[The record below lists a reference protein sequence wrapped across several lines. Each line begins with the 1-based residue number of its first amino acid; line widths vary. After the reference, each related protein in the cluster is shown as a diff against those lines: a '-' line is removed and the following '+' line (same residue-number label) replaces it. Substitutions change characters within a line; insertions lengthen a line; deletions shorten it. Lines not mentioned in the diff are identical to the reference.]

1 MLIKYSG
8 GLHHIH
14 APGQRFPRL
23 FKRIQVR
30 MEVVE
35 IQEYKAA
42 LDQAEHEGFKT
53 EVIRDLTHR
62 RDRALLEM
70 AL

>member
-8 GLHHIH
+8 GMHHIH

-23 FKRIQVR
+23 FKRIRVR
-30 MEVVE
+30 LEIVE
-35 IQEYKAA
+35 IQQYKTA
-42 LDQAEHEGFKT
+42 LDQAEHEDFKT

-62 RDRALLEM
+62 RDRTLLDM